1 MRLATLAVALLVVAA
16 CRGDD
21 TPEQRGVATA
31 YAGGSDRL
39 SPEELE
45 AGRMDM
51 DWRRWVHRRSTDDTA
66 TAGRVVSGSD
76 AARDV
81 ARRPGVAESWEDI
94 SAQSANSGPIALPVH
109 GDVSGPSVLRVQVLL
124 DRAGFSPGIIDGR
137 WGRNT
142 EKAVYWLQDREGLEA
157 TGDVDEATWQRLAQ
171 LAGSPRQ
178 LVVQHRLT
186 EDDVAGPFVELPD
199 EWYDRRDMDC
209 QCYESLAE
217 KLAERFHTAEPL
229 LEQLNP
235 GADLNALRAGQVISV
250 PAVLDAPD
258 PAQGRAIAR
267 IVVSDGGRHLH
278 ALDENDRIV
287 YHFPATLGSAY
298 SPSPTGEY
306 RITAI
311 AHDPTWHYQPELL
324 EGVDDDEPS
333 AVLPPGP
340 NNAVGVVW
348 MQLNRPHYGIHGTA
362 APETIGYATSNG
374 CVRLTNWDADFLS
387 RRAREGTPVEF
398 RDVNR

>member
-1 MRLATLAVALLVVAA
+1 MRFAKLAAALLVVAA
-16 CRGDD
+16 CRGGD
-21 TPEQRGVATA
+21 TPEHGGMATA
-31 YAGGSDRL
+31 YAGGTDRL

-51 DWRRWVHRRSTDDTA
+51 DWRRWVRRGAADDTA
-66 TAGRVVSGSD
+66 AAGRDVAGSD
-76 AARDV
+76 AAGDTASQRTV
-81 ARRPGVAESWEDI
+81 EESWEDI

-137 WGRNT
+137 WGSNT
-142 EKAVYWLQDREGLEA
+142 EKAVHWLQDREGIEP
-157 TGDVDEATWQRLAQ
+157 TGEVDDATWQRLVQ
-171 LAGSPRQ
+171 LAGSPPQ
-178 LVVQHRLT
+178 IVVEHRLT
-186 EDDVAGPFVELPD
+186 ADDVAGPFVELPD

-209 QCYESLAE
+209 QCYESLGE
-217 KLAERFHTAEPL
+217 KLAERFHSSEQL
-229 LEQLNP
+229 LHQLNP
-235 GADLNALRAGQVISV
+235 DADLNTLQAGQVISV

-298 SPSPTGEY
+298 SPSPTGDF

-324 EGVDDDEPS
+324 EGVDDHEPS

-387 RRAREGTPVEF
+387 RRVRDGTPVEF